1 MAENNANRFRGSE
14 FVQIEVEIYPTQF
27 LASDTELQSVVDAN
41 NVIRISS
48 ERFADGSI
56 AIAGFNYT
64 HQINTVA
71 SGCSL
76 DIKARGTE
84 GTALLEVIQPNFWID
99 VTVQRH
105 QKRFHVFRG
114 RILSASISSTAG
126 SIGGGATTHS
136 LQVNCQS
143 FGAILAQTQV
153 YYDIVNQGTDLPLA
167 YPRILISADNNQSVE
182 DTARSL
188 LKGFLAAGKDGTGRS
203 VWELPI
209 NMPGALEGDIEG
221 DDPAMALGAALEAF
235 LDGDGK
241 IQNEP
246 INASGAT
253 NAYFKDALRFFPSDE
268 RRAIENYPESVNSQS
283 LSWLS
288 PARGGESLWAI
299 LQRWNDGPTTDM
311 YTDLVGSDGK
321 YLGEGQ
327 ETTPKDTRMSF
338 ILRDKPF
345 PTTTRRSVDTG
356 AKASLFPS
364 EDGHSQTIDTTGYW
378 FDEKIGKDG
387 GGYLPVFNVQWNDIK
402 ERNVTRTDVARK
414 NAFFSAPVLTQ
425 NLTGLLIDLQTPL
438 WDTDDIQKNG
448 LRPVF
453 YSSSYMLDINQVAKL
468 AKSDKESA
476 KNIITQL
483 DVFRRRMRDF
493 MCLGHLYLSG
503 TVTLGHGRPD
513 IRVGGKLKI
522 NAVGDQKP
530 TDFQGDNLGGYFQ
543 EIYHIDGVSHSW
555 SPVLGMQTS
564 LMVTRGIR
572 GSDQKRTQL
581 LSEKIKKFRLA
592 KKKGS

>member
-1 MAENNANRFRGSE
+1 MTEKNTNRFRGSE
-14 FVQIEVEIYPTQF
+14 FVQIEVEIYPIEDNLWQHH
-27 LASDTELQSVVDAN
+27 SPVVDKD

-48 ERFADGSI
+48 ERFTDGSI
-56 AIAGFNYT
+56 AISGFNYS

-71 SGCSL
+71 AGCSL
-76 DIKARGTE
+76 EIKAKGTK
-84 GTALLEVIQPNFWID
+84 GTALLDVIQPNYWID
-99 VTVQRH
+99 VTVQKH

-153 YYDIVNQGTDLPLA
+153 YYDIVNEGTDLPLA

-188 LKGFLAAGKDGTGRS
+188 LQGFLAAGEDGTGRS
-203 VWELPI
+203 VWELPRS
-209 NMPGALEGDIEG
+209 MPIAPGNTQPERDAELIKL
-221 DDPAMALGAALEAF
+221 LGPF
-235 LDGDGK
+235 
-241 IQNEP
+241 
-246 INASGAT
+246 
-253 NAYFKDALRFFPSDE
+253 YFKDVLQFFPEKED
-268 RRAIENYPESVNSQS
+268 RAIENYPESVNSQS

-311 YTDLVGSDGK
+311 YTDLVGSNGK

-345 PTTTRRSVDTG
+345 PTTTRRKVDTG
-356 AKASLFPS
+356 AAAAESPS
-364 EDGHSQTIDTTGYW
+364 EDGDSQTIDREGYW

-468 AKSDKESA
+468 AKSDKESV

-483 DVFRRRMRDF
+483 NVFRRRMRDF
-493 MCLGHLYLSG
+493 MCLGHLYMSG

-522 NAVGDQKP
+522 NAVGEQSP
-530 TDFQGDNLGGYFQ
+530 TDFQGDNLGGVFE

-555 SPVLGMQTS
+555 SPILGMQTS
-564 LMVTRGIR
+564 LTVTRGIR
-572 GSDQKRTQL
+572 GSDNERIRL
-581 LSEKIKKFRLA
+581 LSNKIEKFRLA
-592 KKKGS
+592 KKKA

>member
-1 MAENNANRFRGSE
+1 MTENNANRFRGSE
-14 FVQIEVEIYPTQF
+14 FVQVEVEIYPTEDSLWQYY
-27 LASDTELQSVVDAN
+27 DPVVDYN

-48 ERFADGSI
+48 ERSADGSI
-56 AIAGFNYT
+56 AISGFNYT

-71 SGCSL
+71 AGCTL
-76 DIKARGTE
+76 EIKARGIK
-84 GTALLEVIQPNFWID
+84 GTALLEVVQPNYWVD

-105 QKRFHVFRG
+105 KKRFHVFRG
-114 RILSASISSTAG
+114 RISSATINTTAG
-126 SIGGGATTHS
+126 AIGGSATTHV
-136 LQVNCQS
+136 LQINCQS
-143 FGAILAQTQV
+143 FGAILSQTQV
-153 YYDIVNQGTDLPLA
+153 YYDIVNEGTELPLA
-167 YPRILISADNNQSVE
+167 YPRILISADNNQSVQ
-182 DTARSL
+182 DTAKSL
-188 LKGFLAAGKDGTGRS
+188 LNGFLAAGKEGTGRS
-203 VWELPI
+203 VWELPTSL
-209 NMPGALEGDIEG
+209 PGIERAYDPFEDSPLLDFLTP
-221 DDPAMALGAALEAF
+221 DDTDP
-235 LDGDGK
+235 LDPK
-241 IQNEP
+241 F
-246 INASGAT
+246 
-253 NAYFKDALRFFPSDE
+253 FKDVLRFFPSDE
-268 RRAIENYPESVNSQS
+268 GRAIENYPESVNSQS

-288 PARGGESLWAI
+288 PARGGESLWTI

-321 YLGEGQ
+321 YLAEGQ

-356 AKASLFPS
+356 AAGASS
-364 EDGHSQTIDTTGYW
+364 TNEDGDSLKIDTDGYW
-378 FDEKIGKDG
+378 FNEKHEKND

-438 WDTDDIQKNG
+438 WDTEDIQKNG

-468 AKSDKESA
+468 AKSNKESA

-483 DVFRRRMRDF
+483 NVFRRRMRDF

-522 NAVGDQKP
+522 NAVGDQSP
-530 TDFQGDNLGGYFQ
+530 TDFQGDNLGGVFQ

-572 GSDQKRTQL
+572 GSDKERIQL
-581 LSEKIKKFRLA
+581 LRNKIEKFRLA